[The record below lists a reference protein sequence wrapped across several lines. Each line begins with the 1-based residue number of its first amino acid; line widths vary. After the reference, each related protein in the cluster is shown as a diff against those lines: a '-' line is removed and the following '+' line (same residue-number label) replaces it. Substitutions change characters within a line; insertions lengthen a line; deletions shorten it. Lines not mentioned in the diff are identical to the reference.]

1 VAKLKGYENRWLMPL
16 IVGCTGLSV
25 AFNVWHSPKA
35 DYLTRSVVAL
45 PPILL
50 FASFKMW
57 IWKIEQDTKR
67 QEAIISIDELNERF
81 TRLQL
86 DLSDF
91 EREADQKRQRSQNK
105 LDQLAQHRDTLQ
117 AEIDNLMT
125 AQSDIEQGTYRGNV
139 TDLNAARQSQMEQR
153 RMELLP
159 LLDSDLTQKQL
170 AERFDVT
177 PQTIRR
183 DIKALK
189 DDGYLNDDGTRKQG
203 SFDRLIDT
211 IPLDQTGKDALR
223 KSADHFTNSQ
233 KGDVS

>member
-1 VAKLKGYENRWLMPL
+1 VTVYLNYLESDGTVEGIFVRVSAPVGLFVCTEVLRHLLKFEIERQGKLVSLAQMTVHLESAQRTLDRLNHQ
-16 IVGCTGLSV
+16 T
-25 AFNVWHSPKA
+25 
-35 DYLTRSVVAL
+35 D
-45 PPILL
+45 
-50 FASFKMW
+50 
-57 IWKIEQDTKR
+57 QQR
-67 QEAIISIDELNERF
+67 QEALAELE
-81 TRLQL
+81 QL
-86 DLSDF
+86 TH
-91 EREADQKRQRSQNK
+91 
-105 LDQLAQHRDTLQ
+105 QHDTLQ
-117 AEIDNLMT
+117 AHIDELMT
-125 AQSDIEQGTYRGNV
+125 AQCDIDQVTYRGNV
-139 TDLNAARQSQMEQR
+139 TPLNAARQSQMEQR

-159 LLDSDLTQKQL
+159 LLDSDLTQRQL